1 MKKVVIEIPWEFSLP
16 PLPQK
21 ILVLLQVT
29 SFRPLRAYVYR
40 EGLTRFASKPYSTDE
55 EQGI

>member
-1 MKKVVIEIPWEFSLP
+1 MVIEIPGSFPYLQ
-16 PLPQK
+16 PQENPRRLTK
-21 ILVLLQVT
+21 VT